1 MQIGDSEQFFVGPK
15 QGTGGIGDQRDAG
28 ESDDVIASLDL
39 RKRGFSNWT
48 PASAD
53 MSGQNTITHCIASF
67 TSSASVSA
75 RSVSA
80 ASP

>member
-1 MQIGDSEQFFVGPK
+1 
-15 QGTGGIGDQRDAG
+15 
-28 ESDDVIASLDL
+28 VIVRRNL
-39 RKRGFSNWT
+39 RKRGFGNWS
-48 PASAD
+48 PAGAD

-75 RSVSA
+75 SNVSA